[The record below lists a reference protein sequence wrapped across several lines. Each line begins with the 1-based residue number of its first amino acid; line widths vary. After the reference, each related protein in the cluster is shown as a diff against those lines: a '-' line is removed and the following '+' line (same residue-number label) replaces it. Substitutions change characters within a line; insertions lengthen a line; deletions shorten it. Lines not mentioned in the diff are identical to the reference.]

1 MRPRRASPAA
11 MVVDRCQRSK
21 VSRSCGERT
30 ITNDVLRPRAIVSSS
45 LTRCEGKSHTDTRM
59 HCQAILDTCS

>member
-11 MVVDRCQRSK
+11 MVVARCQRSK

-30 ITNDVLRPRAIVSSS
+30 ITNDVLRPRAIVCSS
-45 LTRCEGKSHTDTRM
+45 LTRGEGRSNTDTRT
-59 HCQAILDTCS
+59 HCQANLDTCS